1 MDFFSL
7 FLNLDRKALAL
18 VCLIPAA
25 AFAVF
30 LAFVMKSTSQKW
42 RAPAGAENQDPGQDA
57 AATPEESQNGL

>member
-42 RAPAGAENQDPGQDA
+42 RAPAATADTEPVQDA
-57 AATPEESQNGL
+57 DASPEERQNGL